1 MLVPWLHRSPLPP
14 RVRAKRGVTPSC
26 AVGRKKGALGNGLGG
41 SLSLFRSFTRSRCK
55 VAKTLAGGTSDK
67 VSREISSGVVDDWPR
82 GVI

>member
-1 MLVPWLHRSPLPP
+1 MAASFSSSPKGA
-14 RVRAKRGVTPSC
+14 AKRGVTPS